1 MKPPVNF
8 CQVCGHAM
16 IEQHKYGAV
25 RPVCPA
31 CGFVYF
37 PDPKVAAVVFI
48 EHNQRVLLV
57 RRKMNPGRGKWS
69 LPGGFVDYG
78 EDPREAAARE
88 ALEETGLE
96 VAITALVDVRSHGGP
111 IVITFTASV
120 LNGVAH
126 PQDDADAVCWYGVD
140 DPLPDIAFE
149 STQTMLARW
158 VKRQC
163 PSGNPASI

>member
-16 IEQHKYGAV
+16 TDQHAYGAV
-25 RPVCPA
+25 RRVCPA
-31 CGFVYF
+31 CGFIHF

-48 EHNQRVLLV
+48 EHKQRVLLV

-78 EDPREAAARE
+78 EDPRAAAVRE

-96 VAITALVDVRSHGGP
+96 IAITDLVNVRSNGGP
-111 IVITFTASV
+111 IVITFTARV

-126 PQDDADAVCWYGVD
+126 PQDDADAVCWYSAD

-149 STQTMLARW
+149 STQTMLADW
-158 VKRQC
+158 VQRQRD
-163 PSGNPASI
+163 SASI